1 MWAFMSRAI
10 PWLAVYGF
18 GAHIKS
24 TQKKLI
30 ILNKGIVEEYPLED
44 IQNLLIVGG
53 HTLSTTTVSH
63 LLKNGSYISFFEPDG
78 NPVGIIQP
86 SGNCKDKEIWHLQEE
101 LPRHRYATIIA
112 QATLRSRLIAI
123 EQLQNQRGSDLLYD
137 GELQVLHKALDEME
151 YLVKLD
157 EIRRLSNLTTDMY
170 YEILSRDVPKGFNY
184 KRRTVRPQ
192 CDPINAML
200 SFGYAM
206 LYGNCCVSVIGARL
220 DTDLGLLHEGKG
232 ALVQDLIGPFKAVMI
247 DPVVC
252 SIAQDSLNPEDFEL
266 TATRCMLSD
275 ALVKKLICVFKKS
288 IDNQKID
295 IQVNNFLKAIQKLD
309 DFTVMY

>member
-1 MWAFMSRAI
+1 MSSAI

-30 ILNKGIVEEYPLED
+30 ILNKGIVEEYPLEEVK
-44 IQNLLIVGG
+44 NLLIVGG

-78 NPVGIIQP
+78 NPVGLIRP
-86 SGNCKDKEIWHLQEE
+86 SGNCNDKEIQHLQED
-101 LPRHRYATIIA
+101 LPRQRYATMIA
-112 QATLRSRLIAI
+112 QASLRSRLIAI
-123 EQLQNQRGSDLLYD
+123 ERLQDLRGSDILYD
-137 GELQVLHKALDEME
+137 GELQILHNALDEME

-170 YEILSRDVPKGFNY
+170 YEILSRDVPKYFNF

-220 DTDLGLLHEGKG
+220 DPDLGLLHEGQG

-252 SIAQDSLNPEDFEL
+252 STAQDSLKPDDFEL
-266 TATRCMLSD
+266 TSSRCMLSD

-295 IQVNNFLKAIQKLD
+295 RQVNNLLKAIQKME

>member
-1 MWAFMSRAI
+1 MSSAI

-24 TQKKLI
+24 TQKKLT
-30 ILNKGIVEEYPLED
+30 ILNKGIVEEYPLEEVK
-44 IQNLLIVGG
+44 NLLIVGG
-53 HTLSTTTVSH
+53 HSLNTTTVSH

-78 NPVGIIQP
+78 TPVGIIRP
-86 SGNCKDKEIWHLQEE
+86 FGNCNDKKIQHIQEE
-101 LPRHRYATIIA
+101 LPRHRYATMIA

-123 EQLQNQRGSDLLYD
+123 ERLQDLRGSDILYE
-137 GELQVLHKALDEME
+137 GELQVLHNALNEME

-170 YEILSRDVPKGFNY
+170 YEIFSRDVPDYFNF

-206 LYGNCCVSVIGARL
+206 LYGNCCVSIIGARL
-220 DTDLGLLHEGKG
+220 DPDLGLLHEGQG
-232 ALVQDLIGPFKAVMI
+232 ALVHDLIGPFKAVMI
-247 DPVVC
+247 DPIVG
-252 SIAQDSLNPEDFEL
+252 SIAQHSLKPDDFEL
-266 TATRCMLSD
+266 TSTRCMLSD
-275 ALVKKLICVFKKS
+275 ALVKKLICAFKKS

-295 IQVNNFLKAIQKLD
+295 LQVNNFLKAIQKMD

>member
-30 ILNKGIVEEYPLED
+30 ILNKGIVEEFPLDEV
-44 IQNLLIVGG
+44 QNLLVVGG
-53 HTLSTTTVSH
+53 HTLNSTTIFH
-63 LLKNGSYISFFEPDG
+63 LLKNDSYISFFEPDG
-78 NPVGIIQP
+78 TPVGIIRP
-86 SGNCKDKEIWHLQEE
+86 FGNCNDKEIQHIQED

-112 QATLRSRLIAI
+112 QASLRSRLIAI
-123 EQLQNQRGSDLLYD
+123 EQLQDQRGSDLLYD
-137 GELQVLHKALDEME
+137 GELQILHKALNELE
-151 YLVKLD
+151 YLVKLE

-170 YEILSRDVPKGFNY
+170 YEILSRDIPECFNF

-220 DTDLGLLHEGKG
+220 DPDLGLLHEGPG
-232 ALVQDLIGPFKAVMI
+232 ALVQDFIGPFKTGMV
-247 DPVVC
+247 DSVVF
-252 SIAQDSLNPEDFEL
+252 SMAQDSLKLGDFEL
-266 TATRCMLSD
+266 TSSRCMLSET
-275 ALVKKLICVFKKS
+275 LVKNLISAFKKS

-295 IQVNNFLKAIQKLD
+295 NQVNNFLKAIQKIE
-309 DFTVMY
+309 DFKVMY

>member
-1 MWAFMSRAI
+1 MSRAI

-24 TQKKLI
+24 TQKNLI

-44 IQNLLIVGG
+44 VHNLLIVGG
-53 HTLSTTTVSH
+53 HTLNSTTVFH

-78 NPVGIIQP
+78 TPVGIIRP
-86 SGNCKDKEIWHLQEE
+86 YGDSGDKEIQNLQED
-101 LPRHRYATIIA
+101 LHRHRYATMIA
-112 QATLRSRLIAI
+112 QASLRSRLIAI
-123 EQLQNQRGSDLLYD
+123 EQLQDQEGREIVYE
-137 GELQVLHKALDEME
+137 GELQVLHNALNELE

-170 YEILSRDVPKGFNY
+170 YEILSRVIPESFNFR
-184 KRRTVRPQ
+184 RRTVRPQ
-192 CDPINAML
+192 CDPVNAMF

-206 LYGNCCVSVIGARL
+206 LYGNCSVSVIGARL
-220 DTDLGLLHEGKG
+220 DPDLGLLHEGSG
-232 ALVQDLIGPFKAVMI
+232 GLIQDFIGPFKAEMI
-247 DPVVC
+247 DSVVC
-252 SIAQDSLNPEDFEL
+252 STAQDSLKPGDFEQ
-266 TATRCMLSD
+266 TSSRCMLSD
-275 ALVKKLICVFKKS
+275 VLVKKLICAFKKS

-295 IQVNNFLKAIQKLD
+295 RQVNNFLKAIQKME

>member
-1 MWAFMSRAI
+1 MSGSI

-30 ILNKGIVEEYPLED
+30 ILNKGTVEEYPLEEVR
-44 IQNLLIVGG
+44 NLLIVGG
-53 HTLSTTTVSH
+53 HTLNSTTVFH

-78 NPVGIIQP
+78 TPVGSIRPYGNFQDTEIQ
-86 SGNCKDKEIWHLQEE
+86 HLQKD
-101 LPRHRYATIIA
+101 LPRQRYAMMIA
-112 QATLRSRLIAI
+112 QASLRSRLIAI
-123 EQLQNQRGSDLLYD
+123 ERLQDQWGSDLLYD
-137 GELQVLHKALDEME
+137 GELQVLHNALNELE

-170 YEILSRDVPKGFNY
+170 YEILSRNITECFNF

-220 DTDLGLLHEGKG
+220 DPDIGLLHEGQG
-232 ALVQDLIGPFKAVMI
+232 ALVQDLIGPFKSEMI

-252 SIAQDSLNPEDFEL
+252 STAQESLKRSDFEQ
-266 TATRCMLSD
+266 TTSRCMLSD
-275 ALVKKLICVFKKS
+275 VLIKKLICSFKKS

-295 IQVNNFLKAIQKLD
+295 NQVNNFLKAIQKLE

>member
-1 MWAFMSRAI
+1 MWAFMSSAI

-24 TQKKLI
+24 TQKKLL
-30 ILNKGIVEEYPLED
+30 ILNKGIVEEYPLLEV
-44 IQNLLIVGG
+44 QNLLIVGG
-53 HTLSTTTVSH
+53 HTLNTTTISH

-78 NPVGIIQP
+78 TPLGIIRP
-86 SGNCKDKEIWHLQEE
+86 SVNCNDKEIQHLQED
-101 LPRHRYATIIA
+101 LPRHRYATKIA
-112 QATLRSRLIAI
+112 QASLRSRLIVI
-123 EQLQNQRGSDLLYD
+123 ERLQDLRSADLLYD
-137 GELQVLHKALDEME
+137 GELQVLHNALDEMD

-170 YEILSRDVPKGFNY
+170 YEILSRDVPDCFNF

-220 DTDLGLLHEGKG
+220 DPDLGLLHEGQG
-232 ALVQDLIGPFKAVMI
+232 ALVQDLIGSFKAEMI

-252 SIAQDSLNPEDFEL
+252 SIARDSLKPDDFEQ
-266 TATRCMLSD
+266 TPTRCMLSD
-275 ALVKKLICVFKKS
+275 TLVKQLICAFKKS
-288 IDNQKID
+288 IDNKKID
-295 IQVNNFLKAIQKLD
+295 RQVNNFLKAIQKLE

>member
-1 MWAFMSRAI
+1 MWAFMSSAI

-30 ILNKGIVEEYPLED
+30 ILNKGIVEEYPLDE

-53 HTLSTTTVSH
+53 HTLNSTTIFH
-63 LLKNGSYISFFEPDG
+63 LLRNGSYISFFEPDG
-78 NPVGIIQP
+78 TPVGIVRP
-86 SGNCKDKEIWHLQEE
+86 FGNCNDKEIHQLQAE
-101 LPRHRYATIIA
+101 LPRHRYATMIA
-112 QATLRSRLIAI
+112 QASLRSRLIAI
-123 EQLQNQRGSDLLYD
+123 EHLQDQRESDLLYD
-137 GELQVLHKALDEME
+137 GELQILHNALNEME

-157 EIRRLSNLTTDMY
+157 EIRRLSNLTSDMY
-170 YEILSRDVPKGFNY
+170 YEILSRDIPACFNF

-206 LYGNCCVSVIGARL
+206 LYGNCCVSVLGARL
-220 DTDLGLLHEGKG
+220 DPDLGLLHEGPG
-232 ALVQDLIGPFKAVMI
+232 ALVQDFIGPFKAEMI

-252 SIAQDSLNPEDFEL
+252 STAHDSLKPGDFEQ
-266 TATRCMLSD
+266 TSSRCMLSD
-275 ALVKKLICVFKKS
+275 TLVKNLICAFKKS

-295 IQVNNFLKAIQKLD
+295 RQINNFLKTIQKVE